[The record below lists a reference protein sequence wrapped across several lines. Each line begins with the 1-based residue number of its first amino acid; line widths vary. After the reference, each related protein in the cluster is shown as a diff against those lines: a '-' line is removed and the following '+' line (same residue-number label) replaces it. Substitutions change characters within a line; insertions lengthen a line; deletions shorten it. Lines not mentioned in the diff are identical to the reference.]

1 MMLNGKY
8 YVASVEKLSGLTL
21 VEQCDIP
28 DTKVSNLADFNIQ
41 LGLVGTKGYKQFPIW
56 GRVLGNNLVQVVTP
70 YELEMFKEQTKIVIP
85 QELQTKNADANPIFI
100 IYKLVN

>member
-8 YVASVEKLSGLTL
+8 FVASVEKQNGITL

>member
-1 MMLNGKY
+1 MWSKNGEY
-8 YVASVEKLSGLTL
+8 Y
-21 VEQCDIP
+21 
-28 DTKVSNLADFNIQ
+28 IQ

-70 YELEMFKEQTKIVIP
+70 YELEMFKEQTKNVIP